1 MTVTT
6 NAAATIAG
14 KASASTSAV
23 TGARPNKINAK
34 AGAAVTRKSAVTTN
48 PAAWSK
54 PLVAASDPDIKVAR
68 AAKIH
73 AAASRMHA
81 MIVAVR
87 SFVRPSSI
95 VEERSVVCF
104 WRDRVVD
111 AAVAAG

>member
-6 NAAATIAG
+6 NATATIVG

-34 AGAAVTRKSAVTTN
+34 AGAAVTRKSAVNTN

-54 PLVAASDPDIKVAR
+54 PLVAASDPDIKVAT
-68 AAKIH
+68 ATKIH

-81 MIVAVR
+81 MIVALR